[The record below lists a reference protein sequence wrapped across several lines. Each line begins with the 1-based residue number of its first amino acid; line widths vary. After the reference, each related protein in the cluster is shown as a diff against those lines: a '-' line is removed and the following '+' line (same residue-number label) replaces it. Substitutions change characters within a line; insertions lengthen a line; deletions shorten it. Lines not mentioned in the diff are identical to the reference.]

1 MSHQT
6 QESGLRPTH
15 TIEDY
20 LMTMHVME
28 RDHGEIVAARLA
40 EMMNVAPATV
50 TMTLKRMERDQWIS
64 GKSRKEIHLTESG
77 RAAAHSV
84 IRRHMLTEWLLV
96 KIFKMPLSETHD
108 EAHNIEHAI
117 SPQLEGRMRDILG
130 DPKLCPHGNP
140 FPGHEY
146 LTKDWLPLTKVPA
159 GEKFTICRVHEFAED
174 NQELLNFLG
183 EHRVEPGV
191 EALLAETLPFNQTLT
206 IDIDGEK
213 VTLGFPAAEHIFVDT
228 STIENNP

>member
-1 MSHQT
+1 MSRHT
-6 QESGLRPTH
+6 QDAGSRPTH

-50 TMTLKRMERDQWIS
+50 TMTLKRMERDHWIS
-64 GKSRKEIHLTESG
+64 GKSRKEIHLTDTG
-77 RAAAHSV
+77 REAAHSV

-117 SPQLEGRMRDILG
+117 SPQLEERMRDILE

-140 FPGHEY
+140 FPGQEA
-146 LTKDWLPLTKVPA
+146 LTKDWIPLTQVSPDQ
-159 GEKFTICRVHEFAED
+159 EFMIRRIHEFAED
-174 NQELLNFLG
+174 NQELLSFLS
-183 EHRVEPGV
+183 EHGVEPGMIAQLV
-191 EALLAETLPFNQTLT
+191 ETLPFNQTLT
-206 IDIDGEK
+206 VEINGEK
-213 VTLGFPAAEHIFVDT
+213 VTLGYPAAEHVFV
-228 STIENNP
+228 ELP

>member
-1 MSHQT
+1 MSRLT
-6 QESGLRPTH
+6 QDASSRPTH

-50 TMTLKRMERDQWIS
+50 TMTLKRMERDHWIS
-64 GKSRKEIHLTESG
+64 GKSRKEIHLTDTG
-77 RAAAHSV
+77 RDAAHSV

-96 KIFKMPLSETHD
+96 KIFKIPLAETHD

-117 SPQLEGRMRDILG
+117 SPQLEERMRAILE

-140 FPGHEY
+140 FPGQEA
-146 LTKDWLPLTKVPA
+146 LTKGWIPLTQISPDQV
-159 GEKFTICRVHEFAED
+159 FTIRRIHEFAED
-174 NQELLNFLG
+174 NQELLSFLS
-183 EHRVEPGV
+183 EHGVEPGV
-191 EALLAETLPFNQTLT
+191 EAQLVETLPFNQTLT
-206 IDIDGEK
+206 LEINGEK
-213 VTLGFPAAEHIFVDT
+213 VTLGYSAAEYVFV
-228 STIENNP
+228 EKP